1 MIFFISSLTLILC
14 FFNYYFLYPIDQKL
28 FYIYTSI
35 SILIFI
41 ATCIYLITKNQK
53 LKKDNIIIQEIE
65 KFLKI
70 SSSTSLIDLKEKLK
84 TSFELTQKQ
93 LQDQKIQ
100 NKLLQKNLQYLIQ
113 SFNYMRLENSITLKP
128 ILKKYQISTKTKNII
143 FKNIHAC
150 IVNDDMIE
158 NFLLQCILLDIG
170 ISSEIFDDFQKVEK
184 KYSFIISKKKIKN
197 TLNYTFV
204 DVDVKDLINFLSTNF
219 KEESY
224 QIANLYNVLIFKS
237 SSFEN
242 NLILN
247 ITNQFCSNN
256 QIVDSLSDFKN
267 ALKLNFRLILVD
279 YEVIKF
285 DILHFTQILHEYKIQ
300 NSQNKIL
307 LFTKNRVKNCD
318 FADEIIND
326 ISKNEWIILLKKY
339 INQV

>member
-1 MIFFISSLTLILC
+1 
-14 FFNYYFLYPIDQKL
+14 
-28 FYIYTSI
+28 
-35 SILIFI
+35 
-41 ATCIYLITKNQK
+41 
-53 LKKDNIIIQEIE
+53 
-65 KFLKI
+65 
-70 SSSTSLIDLKEKLK
+70 
-84 TSFELTQKQ
+84 
-93 LQDQKIQ
+93 
-100 NKLLQKNLQYLIQ
+100 
-113 SFNYMRLENSITLKP
+113 
-128 ILKKYQISTKTKNII
+128 

-204 DVDVKDLINFLSTNF
+204 DLNVKDLINFLSTNF

-285 DILHFTQILHEYKIQ
+285 DILHFSQILHEYKIQ

>member
-1 MIFFISSLTLILC
+1 MILFISLLTLILC
-14 FFNYYFLYPIDQKL
+14 FLNYYFLYPIDQKL
-28 FYIYTSI
+28 FFIYTFM

-41 ATCIYLITKNQK
+41 IACVYIILKNQK

-113 SFNYMRLENSITLKP
+113 SFNYMGLENSIALKP
-128 ILKKYQISTKTKNII
+128 ILKKYQINTKTKNII

-204 DVDVKDLINFLSTNF
+204 DVNVKDLINFLSTNF

-285 DILHFTQILHEYKIQ
+285 DILHFSQILHEYKIQ

>member
-41 ATCIYLITKNQK
+41 ATCIYLIIKNQK

-113 SFNYMRLENSITLKP
+113 SFNYMGLENSIALKP
-128 ILKKYQISTKTKNII
+128 ILKKYQINTKTKNII

-204 DVDVKDLINFLSTNF
+204 DVNVKDLINFLSTNF